1 LPKQAGRPISAQ
13 HPEARFEEIE
23 ARACLVAFPRQTG
36 GADWPAMHST
46 DRPAGPAREPYFNVP
61 GVIVATLA
69 LLLSVH
75 LVRELILPTLQ
86 DVRFLRLFAFIP
98 ARYDTSLV
106 PGGAYP
112 GGAYAEIWTFF
123 TYSLIHGDFVHLG
136 ANTIWLLP
144 FGTAIARRFGPLRY
158 LAFFA
163 VTAACA
169 AAVHLATHA
178 GEDIPMVGA
187 SGAISAMMA
196 ASMRF
201 VFQPGAPLGLF
212 RTEDDQSYRAR
223 ALPLGA
229 AFRDLRVV
237 VFIAVW
243 FGLNTLIGLG
253 SISIAGEQSVAW
265 QAHIG
270 GFLGGLLLF
279 AVFDPVSRHARDRS
293 RADAGPTLH

>member
-1 LPKQAGRPISAQ
+1 VLPTLGIVQWRKSETSDLRGKPT
-13 HPEARFEEIE
+13 PN
-23 ARACLVAFPRQTG
+23 L
-36 GADWPAMHST
+36 PAMHAT

-69 LLLSVH
+69 VLLAVH
-75 LVRELILPTLQ
+75 LVRAFVLSPVLDLQ
-86 DVRFLRLFAFIP
+86 FIRLFGFIP
-98 ARYDTSLV
+98 ARYEPSLV

-112 GGAYAEIWTFF
+112 ASPYAEIWTFI

-144 FGTAIARRFGPLRY
+144 FGTAVARRFGPLRY
-158 LAFFA
+158 LAFFV

-169 AAVHLATHA
+169 AAIHLATHA

-212 RTEDDQSYRAR
+212 RTEDDQSYQAP

-237 VFIAVW
+237 VFVGVW
-243 FGLNTLIGLG
+243 FGLNILIGLG

-270 GFLGGLLLF
+270 GFLAGLLLF
-279 AVFDPVSRHARDRS
+279 AVFDPVPRQARDRGQ
-293 RADAGPTLH
+293 ADTEPTLH

>member
-1 LPKQAGRPISAQ
+1 
-13 HPEARFEEIE
+13 
-23 ARACLVAFPRQTG
+23 
-36 GADWPAMHST
+36 MHGT
-46 DRPAGPAREPYFNVP
+46 DRPAGPAREPFFNVP

-69 LLLSVH
+69 VLLAVH
-75 LVRELILPTLQ
+75 LVRVFVLGLSSPQ
-86 DVRFLRLFAFIP
+86 DQEFLVLFGFIP
-98 ARYDTSLV
+98 ARYEPSLV
-106 PGGAYP
+106 PGYP
-112 GGAYAEIWTFF
+112 GGLYADIWTFV

-144 FGTAIARRFGPLRY
+144 FGTAVARRFGPPRY

-169 AAVHLATHA
+169 AALHLATHA

-187 SGAISAMMA
+187 SGAISGMMA

-212 RTEDDQSYRAR
+212 RTEDDQAYRAP

-237 VFIAVW
+237 VFVGVW
-243 FGLNTLIGLG
+243 FGLNILIGLG
-253 SISIAGEQSVAW
+253 SISIAGEQNVAW

-270 GFLGGLLLF
+270 GFLAGLLLF
-279 AVFDPVSRHARDRS
+279 AVFDPVRRDARDGGQP
-293 RADAGPTLH
+293 DTGPTLH

>member
-1 LPKQAGRPISAQ
+1 
-13 HPEARFEEIE
+13 
-23 ARACLVAFPRQTG
+23 
-36 GADWPAMHST
+36 MHAT
-46 DRPAGPAREPYFNVP
+46 DRPAAPVREPYFNVP

-69 LLLSVH
+69 VLLAVH
-75 LVRELILPTLQ
+75 LVRVLVLGLSSPQDLQ
-86 DVRFLRLFAFIP
+86 FLALFGFIP
-98 ARYDTSLV
+98 ARYEPSLV
-106 PGGAYP
+106 PGYP
-112 GGAYAEIWTFF
+112 GGPYAEIWTFV
-123 TYSLIHGDFVHLG
+123 TYSLIHGDFIHLG
-136 ANTIWLLP
+136 ANAIWLLP
-144 FGTAIARRFGPLRY
+144 FGTAVARRFGPPRY

-169 AAVHLATHA
+169 AAMHLATHA
-178 GEDIPMVGA
+178 GEGVPMVGA

-212 RTEDDQSYRAR
+212 RTEDDRSYRAP

-237 VFIAVW
+237 VFVGVW
-243 FGLNTLIGLG
+243 FGLNMLIGLG

-270 GFLGGLLLF
+270 GFLAGLLLF
-279 AVFDPVSRHARDRS
+279 AAFDPVRRHARDAG
-293 RADAGPTLH
+293 RADTEPTLH

>member
-1 LPKQAGRPISAQ
+1 
-13 HPEARFEEIE
+13 
-23 ARACLVAFPRQTG
+23 
-36 GADWPAMHST
+36 
-46 DRPAGPAREPYFNVP
+46 VP

-69 LLLSVH
+69 VLLAVH
-75 LVRELILPTLQ
+75 LVRVFVLPPVL
-86 DVRFLRLFAFIP
+86 DVQFIRLFAFIP
-98 ARYDTSLV
+98 ARYEPSLV

-112 GGAYAEIWTFF
+112 AGPYAEIWTFI

-144 FGTAIARRFGPLRY
+144 FGTAVARRFGPLRY

-169 AAVHLATHA
+169 AAIHLATHA

-212 RTEDDQSYRAR
+212 RTEDDQSYRAP

-237 VFIAVW
+237 VFVGVW
-243 FGLNTLIGLG
+243 FGLNMLIGLG

-270 GFLGGLLLF
+270 GFLAGLLLF
-279 AVFDPVSRHARDRS
+279 AVFDPARRHSR
-293 RADAGPTLH
+293 DAGEADTEPTLH